1 MDYEAEN
8 IKKSIVSLFEE
19 FTESDD
25 ISEDWPR
32 TLLKK
37 VTETVQRVGNQG
49 GVQQLEGE
57 DDRSLATD
65 NKKNTYDEKECGCGQ
80 QP

>member
-32 TLLKK
+32 IKSYLLSHRRKI
-37 VTETVQRVGNQG
+37 
-49 GVQQLEGE
+49 
-57 DDRSLATD
+57 
-65 NKKNTYDEKECGCGQ
+65 
-80 QP
+80 